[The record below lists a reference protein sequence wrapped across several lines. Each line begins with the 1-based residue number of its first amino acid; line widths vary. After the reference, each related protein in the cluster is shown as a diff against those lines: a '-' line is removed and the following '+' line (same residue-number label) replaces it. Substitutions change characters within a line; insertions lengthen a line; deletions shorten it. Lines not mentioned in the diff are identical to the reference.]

1 MIEIFRKGGWELN
14 PNDRVINN
22 IIKMIEKNNGECPC
36 ANESVDK
43 HCPCTD
49 YRDKGICHCGL
60 YVKKVNKEFRT
71 PVPSGE
77 EADS

>member
-1 MIEIFRKGGWELN
+1 MVEIFRKSGWELN
-14 PNDRVINN
+14 PNDKVVNN
-22 IIKMIEKNNGECPC
+22 IVRLIERNSGECPC
-36 ANESVDK
+36 SNNSVDK

-49 YRDKGICHCGL
+49 YRDNDVCHCGL